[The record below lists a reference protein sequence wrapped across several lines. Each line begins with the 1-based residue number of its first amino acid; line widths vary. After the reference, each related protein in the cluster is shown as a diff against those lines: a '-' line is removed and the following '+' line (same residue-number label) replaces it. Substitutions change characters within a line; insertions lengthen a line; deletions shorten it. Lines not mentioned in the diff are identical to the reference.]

1 MAPQT
6 VGMVPALQLSKYLH
20 GDTVH
25 NNVFAVHSGA
35 VIAAKA
41 YLRPGQ
47 AELQGNDYFSAL
59 PWSVDWD
66 GSLYSSMGAWRS
78 ATGEEMLK
86 GRPVGLNANP
96 DLAGPYLGLGMKV
109 PGGTGAGFVP
119 RAGSPLLRAGLDL
132 PRLFQLDPG
141 PGNYAGTP
149 ISAQHLNIGAL

>member
-1 MAPQT
+1 
-6 VGMVPALQLSKYLH
+6 
-20 GDTVH
+20 
-25 NNVFAVHSGA
+25 
-35 VIAAKA
+35 
-41 YLRPGQ
+41 
-47 AELQGNDYFSAL
+47 
-59 PWSVDWD
+59 
-66 GSLYSSMGAWRS
+66 
-78 ATGEEMLK
+78 MLK

-109 PGGTGAGFVP
+109 PAGTGAGFVP